1 MKMTYEITGKLIPLL
16 LLFGSLLATGC
27 SKDDEDIPDIPGKP
41 NEENVIV
48 LTREVAASIPI
59 FSATSVAPPGEWI
72 FCLEDNDGNEY
83 MIPGSAGEKKDGT
96 YMHLLLP
103 EGTKCITYTV
113 KYVINREE
121 TAGYDL
127 GFTITLDEKGIIT
140 CQDIW
145 NEDLELFGKGTCE
158 WPYKIS
164 SLKDINAISAFCD
177 ENGWENTW
185 FQQICDIYCDE
196 GSNKPYNETNGG
208 ILPIGTQK
216 PFLGHYNGGGFVI
229 NKLKF
234 ISSGTT
240 NNIGLFAVAAGNATI
255 DSVHLDV
262 TNILKAN
269 KNIGTL
275 VAVLKEN
282 AAVTD
287 CSATNGR
294 ISGISHVGGLIGCM
308 EGGSVTNCKN
318 DNNSV
323 ESNQQN
329 NPYTDCIGGV
339 IGCVNVADGATVQI
353 NNLSNNAAVLGNENI
368 GGVIG
373 FVTATNSSTSLT
385 INNLTMELMVITGE
399 RSVGG
404 IIGGCTQPLTLTNAV
419 NRSAIDAQGSDRR
432 DFGGII
438 GAISTEGSVVLDNC
452 QSGKNKM
459 GAQPDPS
466 QKYID
471 AGAHTGGLIGYVHA
485 GEGVTLKNSSLTSN
499 TYGTDQVGGLIGL
512 SVSAT
517 TIENC
522 RNDGGN
528 IQASGMQ
535 AGGLVGQATGS
546 ISFNSSC
553 VNQGNVEVTGDYAGG
568 FVGQANKV
576 RLSGGRSQANVTAGG
591 KYSGG
596 YVGYAGDLT
605 AEGIDLPTITGT
617 VIGNESIGGLA
628 GSAGKAS
635 VSNVKLGYIVGQAA
649 STTKYT
655 GGLIGLL
662 DKGTFNQCTF
672 TGSVQGG
679 EKTGGIVG
687 YQQGGEIKTCVTRS
701 ENRIL
706 CNATGEVG
714 GIAGAIAKTAISGCE
729 NHSTVVNVESE
740 HLTGGIVGYIDEQ
753 PDNLQISG
761 CKNYAQIRG
770 GDQTGGIIGGHRSN
784 KNSNIQ
790 VPNCHNT
797 GDITGK
803 DEVGGITGSLIQ
815 GQLYRCSNKGTIIGT
830 RSAGGISGC
839 IYGTESYYP
848 NGLVNE
854 CFNTGRIDAPD
865 KVGGIVGRFFGWS
878 HATVKNSY
886 NKGEIGHNGAT
897 SCAGI
902 VGCIDNNAYSRIE
915 YCYSGGTQRTGWGI
929 AGRYYTTVGSE
940 VTFVKCHYSKESAP
954 NDKLDNPDCTKNSNG
969 GLSSQS
975 NFKGWDFSDT
985 WVMKSMP
992 ELQGNRETNQ

>member
-1 MKMTYEITGKLIPLL
+1 MKAIYRNIGILLPLL
-16 LLFGSLLATGC
+16 LVSGSLLLTGC
-27 SKDDEDIPDIPGKP
+27 GKDDEDMDIPGQP
-41 NEENVIV
+41 NEENIIV
-48 LTREVAASIPI
+48 LTREVSASIPL
-59 FSATSVAPPGEWI
+59 FSANSVTPPGDWL
-72 FCLEDNDGNEY
+72 FCLADKDGKEY
-83 MIPGSAGEKKDGT
+83 LVPGSAGEKKDGT
-96 YMHLLLP
+96 YMHLDFP
-103 EGTKCITYTV
+103 KGIECITYTV
-113 KYVINREE
+113 KYVINQEQTE
-121 TAGYDL
+121 SYDL
-127 GFTITLDEKGIIT
+127 GFTISLQPDGTIT
-140 CQDIW
+140 CRDVW
-145 NEDLELFGKGTCE
+145 DEDLELFGKGTQE

-164 SLKDINAISAFCD
+164 SLKDIVTISANCD
-177 ENGWENTW
+177 DANWENTY
-185 FQQICDIYCDE
+185 FIQICDIKCDE
-196 GSNKPYNETNGG
+196 TPNKNYNERNGG
-208 ILPIGTQK
+208 IKPIGIHSAFK
-216 PFLGHYNGGGFVI
+216 GHYNGKGYMI

-234 ISSGTT
+234 IASGTT
-240 NNIGLFAVAAGNATI
+240 DCIGLFAMLDGNATI
-255 DSVHLDV
+255 DSVRMDAV
-262 TNILKAN
+262 SISKAN
-269 KNIGTL
+269 KY
-275 VAVLKEN
+275 VASLAAIMKGN
-282 AAVTD
+282 AAVTN
-287 CSATNGR
+287 CSATNGD
-294 ISGISHVGGLIGCM
+294 IAGIKNVGGLIGLM
-308 EGGSVTNCKN
+308 ESGTVTNCVN
-318 DNNSV
+318 DGCKV
-323 ESNQQN
+323 ASNMQN

-339 IGCVNVADGATVQI
+339 IGCVNVAQGATVKI
-353 NNLSNNAAVLGNENI
+353 RDIKNNSLVLGNENI

-373 FVTATNSSTSLT
+373 FIGSSDASAELT
-385 INNLTMELMVITGE
+385 LENLTMDMATITGE

-404 IIGGCTQPLTLTNAV
+404 IIGGCTVPITIKNSA
-419 NRSAIDAQGSDRR
+419 NRSVIDAQGSDRR

-438 GAISTEGSVVLDNC
+438 GAISTEGAVVLENC
-452 QSGKNKM
+452 QSGKNKA
-459 GAQPDPS
+459 GTQPDPS

-471 AGAHTGGLIGYVHA
+471 GGAHSGGLIGYVRA
-485 GEGVTLKNSSLTSN
+485 GQGIKLSNCSLTSN
-499 TYGTDQVGGLIGL
+499 TYGTNQVGGLIGL

-517 TIENC
+517 TIESC

-528 IQASGMQ
+528 IQASGMY
-535 AGGLVGQATGS
+535 AGGLVGEATGD

-553 VNQGNVEVTGDYAGG
+553 VNQGNVEATSDYAGG
-568 FVGQANKV
+568 FVGHANKAK
-576 RLSGGRSQANVTAGG
+576 LSGGRSQANVTAGN

-596 YVGYAGDLT
+596 YIGYAGDLT

-617 VIGNESIGGLA
+617 VTGREAIGGLA
-628 GSAGKAS
+628 GSTTKAS
-635 VSNVKLGYIVGQAA
+635 VSNIKLGYIVGEAA
-649 STTKYT
+649 STAKYT

-662 DKGTFNQCTF
+662 DNGTFNQCTF

-687 YQQGGEIKTCVTRS
+687 YQQGGEIKGCITRS

-714 GIAGAIAKTAISGCE
+714 GIAGAIAKTAISNCE
-729 NHSTVVNVESE
+729 NHTAVTNVQQE

-761 CKNYAQIRG
+761 CKNFARITG
-770 GDQTGGIIGGHRSN
+770 GDQTGGIIGGHRNN

-797 GDITGK
+797 GDISGK
-803 DEVGGITGSLIQ
+803 DEVGGITGGLIQ
-815 GQLYRCSNKGTIIGT
+815 GQLYRCSNKGCITGT

-886 NKGEIGHNGAT
+886 NKGEIGHDGAT

-902 VGCIDNNAYSRIE
+902 VGCIDNNAYSHIE

-954 NDKLDNPDCTKNSNG
+954 NDKLDTPDCTKNSNG
-969 GLSSQS
+969 GLSSQG
-975 NFKGWDFSDT
+975 NFKGWDFTNT

-992 ELQGNRETNQ
+992 ELQSNRETNL